1 MTRAT
6 TTNKTTPVTKPA
18 SLRAAGTPI
27 MPAPTME
34 LITLKE
40 APRIPLSFSFLA
52 LLVLAVP
59 EDEGEA
65 PSYRYIRIK
74 IEETI
79 HEGKV
84 PSYNYCTQWNHSI
97 EDIFGP
103 EIYVHIK
110 EVSSV

>member
-1 MTRAT
+1 MGGAGEMGGGVNQTRGGAGVVYIADTCIHMYNTAIRGRSSPVTRAT

-27 MPAPTME
+27 IPAPTME

-65 PSYRYIRIK
+65 PSYRYIN
-74 IEETI
+74 
-79 HEGKV
+79 V
-84 PSYNYCTQWNHSI
+84 
-97 EDIFGP
+97 
-103 EIYVHIK
+103 
-110 EVSSV
+110 